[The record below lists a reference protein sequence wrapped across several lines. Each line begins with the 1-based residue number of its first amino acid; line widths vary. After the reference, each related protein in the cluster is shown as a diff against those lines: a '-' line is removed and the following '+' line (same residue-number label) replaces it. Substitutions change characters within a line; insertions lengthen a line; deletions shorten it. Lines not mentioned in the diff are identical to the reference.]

1 MLRLIEMMNIHRTI
15 RLRVPFGNLS
25 HSESFSRFR
34 STEQCRW
41 GFTSPRMKNPFAAR
55 SMIELSFHRKS
66 LFVMPSGIQEKME
79 ERDMKNIK
87 QGIILGLLL
96 PNCNNN
102 DVDGKRKR
110 FNFDR
115 IVN

>member
-1 MLRLIEMMNIHRTI
+1 
-15 RLRVPFGNLS
+15 
-25 HSESFSRFR
+25 
-34 STEQCRW
+34 
-41 GFTSPRMKNPFAAR
+41 
-55 SMIELSFHRKS
+55 
-66 LFVMPSGIQEKME
+66 MPSGIQEKME

-96 PNCNNN
+96 LNCNNN